1 MKKIVFLFIA
11 LPSLLW
17 AQDTQP
23 KGDFYLENN
32 AIVYRHIYKDS
43 LDSASVIMQKLMA
56 QLPAS
61 TTINNLK
68 EFKTEHVITGN
79 YETQNSTDG
88 YPWELLKAYFSIE
101 IKNGKYRL
109 TLSNIIDNQNAGT
122 VPLTSLYV
130 KNNPPEWRSGIDS
143 KLAKLGTK
151 FLNAF
156 QLNSTSGK
164 ADW

>member
-68 EFKTEHVITGN
+68 EFKTEHVITG
-79 YETQNSTDG
+79 
-88 YPWELLKAYFSIE
+88 
-101 IKNGKYRL
+101 
-109 TLSNIIDNQNAGT
+109 
-122 VPLTSLYV
+122 
-130 KNNPPEWRSGIDS
+130 
-143 KLAKLGTK
+143 
-151 FLNAF
+151 
-156 QLNSTSGK
+156 
-164 ADW
+164 